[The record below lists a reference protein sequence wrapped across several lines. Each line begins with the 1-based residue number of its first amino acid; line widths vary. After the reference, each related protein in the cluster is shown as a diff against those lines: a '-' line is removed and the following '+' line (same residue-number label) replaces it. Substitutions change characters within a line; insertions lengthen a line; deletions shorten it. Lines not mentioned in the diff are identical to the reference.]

1 MSPLAFVFMLIAA
14 IIILTVLTL
23 KFKMHPVMVL
33 FITATFCGIASGK
46 SLVDTFSSITSYFWF
61 HAGQHRRHDHLR
73 RCHCRRHQ
81 RYRRRHQHGELLH
94 PPFQRANALS
104 WLRRS
109 PASS

>member
-46 SLVDTFSSITSYFWF
+46 SLVTPSV
-61 HAGQHRRHDHLR
+61 
-73 RCHCRRHQ
+73 
-81 RYRRRHQHGELLH
+81 
-94 PPFQRANALS
+94 P
-104 WLRRS
+104 S
-109 PASS
+109 PAILVPRWAASAS

>member
-46 SLVDTFSSITSYFWF
+46 SLVDTFSSITS
-61 HAGQHRRHDHLR
+61 
-73 RCHCRRHQ
+73 
-81 RYRRRHQHGELLH
+81 
-94 PPFQRANALS
+94 
-104 WLRRS
+104 
-109 PASS
+109 

>member
-46 SLVDTFSSITSYFWF
+46 SLVDTFSSITSYF
-61 HAGQHRRHDHLR
+61 GSTLGSIGCHDHLR
-73 RCHCRRHQ
+73 RWS
-81 RYRRRHQHGELLH
+81 L
-94 PPFQRANALS
+94 P
-104 WLRRS
+104 
-109 PASS
+109 PASAIPAPPPAW

>member
-46 SLVDTFSSITSYFWF
+46 SLVDTFSSITSYLVPRW
-61 HAGQHRRHDHLR
+61 A
-73 RCHCRRHQ
+73 
-81 RYRRRHQHGELLH
+81 
-94 PPFQRANALS
+94 
-104 WLRRS
+104 
-109 PASS
+109 ASAS

>member
-46 SLVDTFSSITSYFWF
+46 SLVDTFSSIT
-61 HAGQHRRHDHLR
+61 
-73 RCHCRRHQ
+73 
-81 RYRRRHQHGELLH
+81 
-94 PPFQRANALS
+94 
-104 WLRRS
+104 RS
-109 PASS
+109 FGSTLGSIGCEFS